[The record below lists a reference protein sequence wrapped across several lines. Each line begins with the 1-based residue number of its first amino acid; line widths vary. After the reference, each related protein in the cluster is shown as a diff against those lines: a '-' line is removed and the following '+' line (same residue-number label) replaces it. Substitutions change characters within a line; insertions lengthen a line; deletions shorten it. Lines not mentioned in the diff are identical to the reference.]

1 MMSQTLLQFQHCYI
15 FFFAIIVDMS
25 LDEQDKE
32 WITTQLAIQLEAT
45 ETRLLRGFEG
55 WVARITQES
64 QSHSR
69 RQREYEERLDL
80 LDTRLNDLER
90 WQRQTRGEKP

>member
-1 MMSQTLLQFQHCYI
+1 MMPQTMIRLQHCYI
-15 FFFAIIVDMS
+15 IVFAIIVRMG

-32 WITTQLAIQLEAT
+32 WIKTELATQLEAV
-45 ETRLLRGFEG
+45 ETRILRGFEG